1 MYLAYMTPPHTLCFT
16 NFNGITLCS
25 TFNFVYPV
33 SQAPWLISRP
43 TIQDVAPQDNVMGH
57 VTQCVAGPT
66 SQTIFQQ
73 ATTLSGSTATMST
86 TINVKTILQPNGFTL
101 NELKLSIH
109 FYSNNV
115 VYTEDPPE
123 YVVS

>member
-1 MYLAYMTPPHTLCFT
+1 
-16 NFNGITLCS
+16 
-25 TFNFVYPV
+25 
-33 SQAPWLISRP
+33 
-43 TIQDVAPQDNVMGH
+43 MGH
-57 VTQCVAGPT
+57 MTQCVAGPT

-86 TINVKTILQPNGFTL
+86 TVNVKTILQPNGFTL

-123 YVVS
+123 YVIS